1 MADKLPTI
9 DEWATRISQSELP
22 AFGQTLHQVSALDG
36 FILSHAAELT
46 RVILRDPSMTAR
58 ILKIANSVYFNPT
71 QKKVNT
77 VSRAVVVLGLKTLR
91 SICLATA
98 LIDDLVQGDCGP
110 QLAKEVANSFHAA
123 LQARAIAHMAGAN
136 DSEEVFISSLLHRL
150 GALAFWSVDSKAS
163 HVLAKQLNDGKDVVE
178 AERQVLGFSLSDL
191 TKKLAKSWQLSE
203 VLNRPELKASNGL
216 SFDCTDYAWR
226 VVSLQ
231 NEKTTEEQ
239 WQGFYQELA
248 QFSAEPT
255 EQMREQLDNAVDATK
270 ETLRICGA
278 ASLVKWVGAVPEEAD
293 SEKAPEM
300 NGSNPGAELQLAIL
314 RELTQMGQSKADVN
328 LVLQLVLEA
337 LHRGAGIQRVIVGLV
352 NPARTEITGKYVVE
366 DPPSNVISHF
376 KFVISAFPALRK
388 ALEGAVLW
396 SWRDNDNKEFD
407 QLLKRTGAA
416 DAAVAPLIVN
426 KKIIGLFYID
436 HGENALSSDH
446 VEAFELFTGQATLC
460 LQMLGK

>member
-1 MADKLPTI
+1 MADKLPTL

-58 ILKIANSVYFNPT
+58 ILKMANSVHFNPT

-98 LIDDLVQGDCGP
+98 LLDDLVKGECGP

-123 LQARAIAHMAGAN
+123 LQARTIAHMAGAN

-163 HVLAKQLNDGKDVVE
+163 HALVRVINDGIELDE
-178 AERQVLGFSLSDL
+178 AERQVLGFSLADL

-203 VLNRPELKASNGL
+203 VLNRPLLKASNGQ
-216 SFDCTDYAWR
+216 SFDCTGYAWR

-231 NEKTTEEQ
+231 NSQQADEQ
-239 WQGFYQELA
+239 WQSFYEDMGN
-248 QFSAEPT
+248 FCPESAEHI
-255 EQMREQLDNAVDATK
+255 REQINSAVDATK

-278 ASLVKWVGAVPEEAD
+278 SALVKWVGVVDEGSGA
-293 SEKAPEM
+293 EKATDM
-300 NGSNPGAELQLAIL
+300 SAGNPGAEMQLAIL
-314 RELTQMGQSKADVN
+314 RELTQMGQAKADVN

-376 KFVISAFPALRK
+376 KFSIAAYPALKK
-388 ALEGAVLW
+388 AMEGQLLW
-396 SWRDNDNKEFD
+396 SWRDNDDDAFD
-407 QLLKRTGAA
+407 QLLRKTGAA

-426 KKIIGLFYID
+426 KKVIGLFYID
-436 HGENALSSDH
+436 HGESALSSDH
-446 VEAFELFTGQATLC
+446 VEAFELFSGQAMLC